1 MCVCMCMET
10 HGWSL
15 ASDVLMDGSL
25 SILLTPY
32 TQTGSSGVL
41 ELVDLSSLH
50 SQLALGILSLL
61 GFWPVFTRDSEF

>member
-1 MCVCMCMET
+1 
-10 HGWSL
+10 
-15 ASDVLMDGSL
+15 MDGSL

>member
-1 MCVCMCMET
+1 MHICEHVEVAVMC
-10 HGWSL
+10 L
-15 ASDVLMDGSL
+15 LLSL